1 MKRFATLLLLAA
13 LTSLSTVGCVSST
26 PPKRPLDY
34 PISFIFLG
42 SFDDVWNATV
52 RVLDK
57 YAITVANR
65 EAGQLQTDWSSYRSN
80 PELYDHPDTNEPP
93 EEIRYR
99 LKIKL
104 SKAYVTETK
113 EPAVRVQIVK
123 ELEVYRNFYLD
134 WVRVSTDLNE
144 ERVLLYRIQQKLR
157 VERELKKLSQ
167 GSSTK

>member
-1 MKRFATLLLLAA
+1 MIARALLLLTLSLVP
-13 LTSLSTVGCVSST
+13 LTGCVSSA

-34 PISFIFLG
+34 PVSFIFLG

-80 PELYDHPDTNEPP
+80 PELYDYPDNSEPP
-93 EEIRYR
+93 EEVRYR

-134 WVRVSTDLNE
+134 WIRVATDLNE

-167 GSSTK
+167 GSK

>member
-1 MKRFATLLLLAA
+1 MNPRHLLKTLTLIIFA
-13 LTSLSTVGCVSST
+13 GCVSSA

-34 PISFIFLG
+34 PVSFIFLG
-42 SFDDVWNATV
+42 SFDDVWNSTV

-65 EAGQLQTDWSSYRSN
+65 EAGQLQTDWSNYRFN
-80 PELYDHPDTNEPP
+80 PELYDHPDSNDPP

-99 LKIKL
+99 LKMKL

-134 WVRVSTDLNE
+134 WVRVPTDLNE

-157 VERELKKLSQ
+157 IERELKKMSQ
-167 GSSTK
+167 GSKAG

>member
-1 MKRFATLLLLAA
+1 MKRCLTWSLLITLCAMPLA
-13 LTSLSTVGCVSST
+13 SCVSST

-34 PISFIFLG
+34 PVSFIFLG
-42 SFDDVWNATV
+42 NFDDVWNSTV

-65 EAGQLQTDWSSYRSN
+65 EAGQLQTDWSNYRFN
-80 PELYDHPDTNEPP
+80 PELYDQPDTNEFP
-93 EEIRYR
+93 EEIHYR

-104 SKAYVTETK
+104 SKAFVTETK

-134 WVRVSTDLNE
+134 WTRIPTDLNE

-167 GSSTK
+167 GSAG

>member
-1 MKRFATLLLLAA
+1 MNRF
-13 LTSLSTVGCVSST
+13 LSCLFAIVIINLGTTACVSST

-34 PISFIFLG
+34 PVSFIYLG
-42 SFDDVWNATV
+42 TFDDVWNATV

-65 EAGQLQTDWSSYRSN
+65 EAGQLQTDWSDYRFN
-80 PELYDHPDTNEPP
+80 PELYDAPDGGDSP

-104 SKAYVTETK
+104 SKAYVTESK

-123 ELEVYRNFYLD
+123 ELETYRNFFLD
-134 WVRVSTDLNE
+134 WVRISTDLNE

-167 GSSTK
+167 GSTK

>member
-1 MKRFATLLLLAA
+1 MKRHLSLLLLL
-13 LTSLSTVGCVSST
+13 LTTAPLLSCVSSM

-34 PISFIFLG
+34 PVSFIFLG

-65 EAGQLQTDWSSYRSN
+65 EAGQLQTDWASYRSN
-80 PELYDHPDTNEPP
+80 PELYDHPETNEPP

-134 WVRVSTDLNE
+134 WVRVATDLNE

-167 GSSTK
+167 GSNKN